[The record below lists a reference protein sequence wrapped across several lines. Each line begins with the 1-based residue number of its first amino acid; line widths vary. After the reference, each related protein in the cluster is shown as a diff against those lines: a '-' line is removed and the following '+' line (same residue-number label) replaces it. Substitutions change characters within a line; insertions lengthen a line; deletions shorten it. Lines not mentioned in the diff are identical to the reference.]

1 MRTVATGLVAS
12 ALFPLLAGCG
22 GDSAPSAL
30 PAGPGATGAGP
41 GRAGSTPPV
50 ATSTAGDPVLVAY
63 LRFWDAVIAAHRAA
77 DARSPGL
84 AAVAGDP
91 QLTRVRQAVSR
102 NRIQRLSLRGTVGHQ
117 VRPSRTSG
125 DAATLEDCY
134 DISAWDPVDLR
145 TGKPVEV
152 TDESGTGRYRA
163 RYTLR
168 RAGSTWRV
176 VDQVALGGC

>member
-1 MRTVATGLVAS
+1 VARRIQTVAGPVAL
-12 ALFPLLAGCG
+12 AAAVLLAGCG
-22 GDSAPSAL
+22 GDAGPSAL
-30 PAGPGATGAGP
+30 PAGPAPAPAASGTGGPAATPA
-41 GRAGSTPPV
+41 A
-50 ATSTAGDPVLVAY
+50 ADPVLAAY

-77 DARSPGL
+77 DPGSPGL

-117 VRPSRTSG
+117 VRPGRTGG

-145 TGKPVEV
+145 TGKPIEV